1 MYFSRV
7 ARLREMVD
15 HIYGRAQLPLT
26 EGRPHMFLKE
36 LSLHVDRMK
45 TDFERKREGLAVA
58 KASAT
63 EEIRKNLSQGIQ
75 LYREQA
81 SLLAADKKGEFLKK
95 LDSLRSDLDALKD

>member
-1 MYFSRV
+1 
-7 ARLREMVD
+7 MVD

-26 EGRPHMFLKE
+26 DGRPHMFLKE

-45 TDFERKREGLAVA
+45 TDFDRRREGLVAA

-63 EEIRKNLSQGIQ
+63 EEIRNNLSQGIQ

-81 SLLAADKKGEFLKK
+81 SQLAADKKGDFLMK
-95 LDSLRSDLDALKD
+95 LDSLRRDLEAIKE